1 MLVIVLVEPP
11 AGIEPATPSLPWNHR
26 EPLCGPPFSQV
37 EPDRRG
43 QSYRFSLAEV
53 MRSLTA
59 LRWLS
64 LGQARNHT
72 DSFWVGAGCD
82 PNRGGQSAVA
92 TARLVIGPL
101 ERFEQVNSPITGPS
115 L

>member
-1 MLVIVLVEPP
+1 
-11 AGIEPATPSLPWNHR
+11 
-26 EPLCGPPFSQV
+26 
-37 EPDRRG
+37 
-43 QSYRFSLAEV
+43 